1 VTIKVDLLPTE
12 RKRFEFDPMLAL
24 MLVIIAICVVLFWLW
39 GIHLERQIAS
49 RQAEITVVDQK
60 NEEYKS
66 KVPVIED
73 LKKKN
78 DQLRSQIFTIKNLRY
93 DPIRYS
99 NLLDEISMVVPKN
112 SWLNSLSIEPQ
123 SGNTVVMSGL
133 AVEWE
138 GMKPIEAIASLMEN
152 LQEGHSRYFKDAS
165 LASTSMSKIADFY
178 TAYSF
183 QIESHYDAE
192 KAGQIVAKPVT
203 QPVQAP
209 VPAPAPGG
217 SQPSAAPVQPGPPAA
232 SPGAP
237 PAGQKEEGV
246 KR

>member
-1 VTIKVDLLPTE
+1 MTIKVDLMPTE

-24 MLVIIAICVVLFWLW
+24 MLVVIAICVVLFWLW

-93 DPIRYS
+93 DPLRYS
-99 NLLDEISMVVPKN
+99 NLLDEVSMVVPKN
-112 SWLNSLSIEPQ
+112 SWLSSLTIEPQ
-123 SGNTVVMSGL
+123 SGNVVVMSGV
-133 AVEWE
+133 AVDVN
-138 GMKPIEAIASLMEN
+138 GMKPLEAIASLMEN
-152 LQEGHSRYFKDAS
+152 LQEGHSRYFKDAALS
-165 LASTSMSKIADFY
+165 STSMTKVEGDYIGY
-178 TAYSF
+178 TF

-192 KAGQIVAKPVT
+192 KAGHVAERSVLESVSVP
-203 QPVQAP
+203 QPV
-209 VPAPAPGG
+209 APAPGR
-217 SQPSAAPVQPGPPAA
+217 SPV
-232 SPGAP
+232 AP
-237 PAGQKEEGV
+237 PGSAPTGAKKEGV